1 MMNTKPELLD
11 QAVLYMKVFALG
23 MPATAVYNF
32 GNGVLSARGDTKRPM
47 YYLAFAGILNV
58 LLNLIFVIVFH
69 MAAVGVATASA
80 IAQYVSGGLI
90 LIHLMRRDDECKVR
104 LRNLRYH
111 NIYGKGVLYL
121 GVPSGLQ
128 NAIFAIANLFVQ
140 SGVNSFDAI
149 MVSGNAAA
157 ANADNLIYNVMF
169 AFYVAC
175 SSFMSQNW
183 GAGNKERMKKCYLV
197 TLTYSFSAGLL
208 LGGAL
213 FFFGRPFLSLFAT
226 EPAVIAAGMH
236 RIRIMGFS
244 YAFSAFM
251 DCAIASS
258 RGIGKSIA
266 PTFIV
271 IMGSCVFRIIW
282 IYTVFAY
289 FHTIPSL
296 YLLYIF
302 SWGLTAIAETIY
314 FKVSFKKCLYNRFP
328 KEKRGI
334 SQISNIC
341 KNLLFFLSTIY
352 SALVILLSIRK
363 YQLSCSA
370 DSCIISKSSK
380 LELHILICKERFFH
394 KWFFDK

>member
-1 MMNTKPELLD
+1 
-11 QAVLYMKVFALG
+11 
-23 MPATAVYNF
+23 
-32 GNGVLSARGDTKRPM
+32 
-47 YYLAFAGILNV
+47 
-58 LLNLIFVIVFH
+58 
-69 MAAVGVATASA
+69 
-80 IAQYVSGGLI
+80 
-90 LIHLMRRDDECKVR
+90 
-104 LRNLRYH
+104 
-111 NIYGKGVLYL
+111 
-121 GVPSGLQ
+121 
-128 NAIFAIANLFVQ
+128 
-140 SGVNSFDAI
+140 

-183 GAGNKERMKKCYLV
+183 GAGNKERMKKCYFV
-197 TLTYSFSAGLL
+197 ALTYSFSAGLI
-208 LGGAL
+208 LGGSL

-314 FKVSFKKCLYNRFP
+314 FKVSFKKVL
-328 KEKRGI
+328 
-334 SQISNIC
+334 
-341 KNLLFFLSTIY
+341 
-352 SALVILLSIRK
+352 A
-363 YQLSCSA
+363 
-370 DSCIISKSSK
+370 
-380 LELHILICKERFFH
+380 
-394 KWFFDK
+394 